1 METFEIA
8 QDWLAKLIPHG
19 ICVPSSTII
28 TGPAGAAKE
37 LISSMIA
44 ASWLSKGGSLI
55 HILTNYD
62 REHAEKLFLYHNVIA
77 NSFAGKIVYIVFDPQ
92 MKEFEIIGNDELRAN
107 ILKPDIFEATLDK
120 AKSMLL
126 KSNSE
131 ILTYMNALNMLLYS
145 KTYGTAIFNK
155 YLTMVKDRQHYLF
168 GLSNNIF
175 PYKMHKIE
183 NASDNIIYVH
193 GTGIMRLSLKII
205 KMREVPF
212 GQEEIETPYTEELV
226 NMHLSTIQ
234 KARQSLVP
242 IVRTI

>member
-1 METFEIA
+1 LETFEIA

-44 ASWLSKGGSLI
+44 ASWLSKGGSLL

-62 REHAEKLFLYHNVIA
+62 RDHAEKLFSYHNVIT
-77 NSFAGKIVYIVFDPQ
+77 NSFAGKIVYIAFDPQ
-92 MKEFEIIGNDELRAN
+92 MKDFIKTGNDELRAN
-107 ILKPDIFEATLDK
+107 LLNPDVFEATINK
-120 AKSMLL
+120 AKTMLL

-131 ILTYMNALNMLLYS
+131 ILTYMNAMNMLLYS

-155 YLTMVKDRQHYLF
+155 YLTMVKDGQHYLF
-168 GLSNNIF
+168 GLSNNVF
-175 PYKMHKIE
+175 PQKMHKIE

-193 GTGIMRLSLKII
+193 GTGIMRLGLKIM
-205 KMREVPF
+205 KMKEVPF
-212 GQEEIETPYTEELV
+212 GQKEIETPHTEELIS
-226 NMHLSTIQ
+226 MHLRTIQ
-234 KARQSLVP
+234 KRRQTFVP
-242 IVRTI
+242 IIRKI